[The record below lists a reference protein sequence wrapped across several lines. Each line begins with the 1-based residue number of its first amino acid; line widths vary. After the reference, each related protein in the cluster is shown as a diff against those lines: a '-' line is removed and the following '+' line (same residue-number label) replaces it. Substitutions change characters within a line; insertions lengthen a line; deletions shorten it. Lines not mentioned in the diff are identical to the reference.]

1 MVLVHQ
7 KSDLVKRS
15 FAWGWLQL
23 VAVYTAYYLLFVE
36 SPDVLAIPRKLRHLV
51 LMGSLLGVYALGTYH
66 LQFSKHAWMG
76 ALWHLVHISG
86 ISILLLAGLFD
97 WGIQPLNYPMR
108 SMLRQ
113 LHEFL
118 LSPVL
123 YVGMG
128 LLAKHLPLAQA
139 ERNRD

>member
-1 MVLVHQ
+1 MKKNFGWGLV
-7 KSDLVKRS
+7 
-15 FAWGWLQL
+15 QL
-23 VAVYTAYYLLFVE
+23 IAVYTALYLLFFE
-36 SPDVLAIPRKLRHLV
+36 SPDVLDIPRKLRHLI

-76 ALWHLVHISG
+76 ALWHLVHVTG

-97 WGIQPLNYPMR
+97 WLIQPLNYPMR
-108 SMLRQ
+108 VMMRQ

-118 LSPVL
+118 ISPVL

-128 LLAKHLPLAQA
+128 LLATHLPLSQA
-139 ERNRD
+139 KRNGD

>member
-1 MVLVHQ
+1 MKKNFGWGLV
-7 KSDLVKRS
+7 
-15 FAWGWLQL
+15 QL
-23 VAVYTAYYLLFVE
+23 IAVYTALYLLFFE
-36 SPDVLAIPRKLRHLV
+36 SPDILEIPRKLRHLM

-76 ALWHLVHISG
+76 ALWHLVHVTG

-97 WGIQPLNYPMR
+97 WLIQPLNYPMR
-108 SMLRQ
+108 VMMRQ

-118 LSPVL
+118 ISPVL

-128 LLAKHLPLAQA
+128 LLAKHLPLSQA
-139 ERNRD
+139 KRNSD